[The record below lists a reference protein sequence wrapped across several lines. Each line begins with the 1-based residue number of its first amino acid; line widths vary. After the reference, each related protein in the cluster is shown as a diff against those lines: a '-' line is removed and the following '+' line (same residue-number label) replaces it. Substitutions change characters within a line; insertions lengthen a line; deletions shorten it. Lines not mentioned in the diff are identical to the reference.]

1 MCMHR
6 LPLLQYLLI
15 CRLHVPGTYILV
27 STNGRGAT
35 ALTSSHCP
43 LQLCMGALLRLQP
56 EYLPKAHTPKSSA
69 NSCFVSGVF
78 LGSLILWRREHHG
91 KGSSIVGFKDA
102 APFELFGTTLI
113 YDDIEDTEEVEPLVA
128 ADTASLKKAI
138 QQQRRVPSSPSIQQ
152 L

>member
-1 MCMHR
+1 
-6 LPLLQYLLI
+6 
-15 CRLHVPGTYILV
+15 
-27 STNGRGAT
+27 
-35 ALTSSHCP
+35 
-43 LQLCMGALLRLQP
+43 MGALLRLQP

-69 NSCFVSGVF
+69 NSCFVSAGLYAGVF

-91 KGSSIVGFKDA
+91 KGSSIGGFKDV